1 MKPIILIQETDVFKK
16 ISSGLI
22 AIWIINPFFTLY
34 LNWFIYFKIISIT
47 VLLGVQKKYKFSSKG
62 EQVCVITFLKIPIHK
77 SVILKPE
84 IEYISIFKTTTD
96 SVYSLKVFHH
106 KTHKT
111 IFRTKNYYQL
121 VNVASEISHLLKI
134 DFFNPFEDYE

>member
-62 EQVCVITFLKIPIHK
+62 EQVCVITFLKIPIR
-77 SVILKPE
+77 LN
-84 IEYISIFKTTTD
+84 
-96 SVYSLKVFHH
+96 
-106 KTHKT
+106 
-111 IFRTKNYYQL
+111 R
-121 VNVASEISHLLKI
+121 ASEYLKI
-134 DFFNPFEDYE
+134 ANPLFRYSNIA